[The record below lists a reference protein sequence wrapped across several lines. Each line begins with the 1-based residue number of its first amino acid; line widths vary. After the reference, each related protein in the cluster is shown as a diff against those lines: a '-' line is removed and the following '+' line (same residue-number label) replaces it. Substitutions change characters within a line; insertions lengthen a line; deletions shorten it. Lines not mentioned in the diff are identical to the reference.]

1 MKNAFRNSFFVIV
14 SQVILIV
21 FGFFSQRVM
30 NLRMGEELVGMNSV
44 IANILALMSVTELGV
59 STAVVFHLYEA
70 LDSKDEKK
78 IAALINLYRKAY
90 YVFAAVIAA
99 LGLCILPFVHIFLK
113 KNSFTLPYIRTVFLL
128 WLIRTVVSYLF
139 SYKRSIIIADQKE
152 YVITIGL
159 LLANATNYMIIIV
172 ILEVYRDFVLALS
185 LNILVECILNLWIS
199 GYVNKKYT
207 YLKTYRKHP
216 LDKGIIQKIVDDIKN
231 IFITKLSLKLLV
243 STDNLIISSFIS
255 VGIMGLYSNY
265 CMITQSLINIVTA
278 LSATIQPTIGNMF
291 IEKNHDKNFNV
302 LRQLTFVFYVIASFS
317 TVSLITLMT
326 PFVADVWLNPS
337 YTLDSSIIVCSATS
351 FFVQTLGLPLMMM
364 LGVTGLF
371 KKERNLCVA
380 VALVNLVVSLA
391 LVQYIGVAGV
401 IIGTILSYTIQMII
415 CIKLLVKGYMQK
427 SIGVFVGDVL
437 QYVALTIG
445 ELLLVTLYKLHFYDS
460 QSIISFALLMAVC
473 VVVPNGVNLL
483 VYHRS
488 WRFQSVWRMIKNMVQ
503 KQDVTEGKE

>member
-1 MKNAFRNSFFVIV
+1 MKNAFRNSFFVII

-59 STAVVFHLYEA
+59 STAVVYHLYEA

-90 YVFAAVIAA
+90 YVFAMVIAA
-99 LGLCILPFVHIFLK
+99 LGLCILPFVHFFLR
-113 KNSFTLPYIRTVFLL
+113 KNSFSLSYIRIVFLL

-159 LLANATNYMIIIV
+159 LLANATNYVIIIV
-172 ILEVYRDFVLALS
+172 ILEVFRDFVLALS

-199 GYVNKKYT
+199 RYVNKKYT
-207 YLKTYRKHP
+207 YLKIYRKHP
-216 LDKGIIQKIVDDIKN
+216 LDKGIIRKIADDIKN

-291 IEKNHDKNFNV
+291 IEKNNEKNFNV
-302 LRQLTFVFYVIASFS
+302 LRQLTFVFFVIASFS

-326 PFVADVWLNPS
+326 PFVADVWLSPE
-337 YTLDSSIIVCSATS
+337 YALDNSIIICSASS

-371 KKERNLCVA
+371 KKERNLSVA

-391 LVQYIGVAGV
+391 LVHYIGVAGV
-401 IIGTILSYTIQMII
+401 IIGTIISYAIQMII
-415 CIKLLVKGYMQK
+415 CTGILVKGYMDQNVG
-427 SIGVFVGDVL
+427 IFVWDFV
-437 QYVALTIG
+437 QYIALTIG
-445 ELLLVTLYKLHFYDS
+445 ELLLVTGYKTYCYDS
-460 QSIISFALLMAVC
+460 QSIVSFLLLMAVC
-473 VVVPNGVNLL
+473 VIAPNGINFL

-488 WRFQSVWRMIKNMVQ
+488 WRYRSVWRMITNMVQ
-503 KQDVTEGKE
+503 KQDVSE